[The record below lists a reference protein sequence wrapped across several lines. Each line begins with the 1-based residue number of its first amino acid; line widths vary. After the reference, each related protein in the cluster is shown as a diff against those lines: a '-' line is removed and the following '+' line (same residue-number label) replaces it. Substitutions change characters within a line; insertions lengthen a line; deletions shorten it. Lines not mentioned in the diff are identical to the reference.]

1 MKRIVSLMTLVLFI
15 AVMPGCKKEEK
26 EVTVARQGYVNF
38 INGDVKLISEDG
50 KERGA
55 KIGDEVV
62 QGLKIRTVGDKSFV
76 DIYFG
81 ENVVKVLGNT
91 LIEVQKLLSN
101 ITTQGDE
108 TEFFVEKGTMF
119 SKVTKKLAKSD
130 VYQVKTPTT
139 TAGVR
144 GTDFLVS
151 EEDGKANVACLEGKL
166 AVLNNSM
173 PDSDPVIVDK
183 DKEADVES
191 DKAPMV
197 KNLSDENRKRMQDII
212 KNISQLRREIWERME
227 KQREEIKKHVIDQR
241 EKDKS
246 LVEEQKEK
254 DKALVDEQKEK
265 DREMMEGV
273 KDITKDKGDEAVKTA
288 KDRMDAAK
296 DVDKDAAKR
305 AAEEQKEKMKPKIE
319 KPKIDLNKFKTSQ

>member
-1 MKRIVSLMTLVLFI
+1 MKRIVSLMTLLLFVV
-15 AVMPGCKKEEK
+15 VMPGCKKEEK
-26 EVTVARQGYVNF
+26 DVTVARQGYVNF
-38 INGDVKLISEDG
+38 ISGDVKLISQDG
-50 KERGA
+50 KARGA

-62 QGLKIRTVGDKSFV
+62 QGLKIRTVGNKSFV

-81 ENVVKVLGNT
+81 ENIIKVLGNT
-91 LIEVQKLLSN
+91 LIEVKKLLSN
-101 ITTQGDE
+101 VTTQGEE
-108 TEFFVEKGTMF
+108 TEFFVEKGKMF
-119 SKVTKKLAKSD
+119 SKVTQKLAKSD
-130 VYQVKTPTT
+130 IYQVKTPTT

-173 PDSDPVIVDK
+173 PDSDPVVVDN
-183 DKEADVES
+183 DKEVDVEP

-212 KNISQLRREIWERME
+212 KNISELRKEIWEKME

-241 EKDKS
+241 EKDKTI
-246 LVEEQKEK
+246 LEEQKEK
-254 DKALVDEQKEK
+254 DKALVEDQKAR
-265 DREMMEGV
+265 DREMIESV

-296 DVDKDAAKR
+296 DVDKDAAKKV
-305 AAEEQKEKMKPKIE
+305 AEEQKEKVKPKIE
-319 KPKIDLNKFKTSQ
+319 KPKIDLNKFKKSQ